1 MNDQSEARADAIA
14 FSRDLE
20 RCPDPLSLYAALS
33 ENGEREGCIFF
44 EQADGPA
51 FILDSAALRIECRG
65 EEVELAAISA
75 NGRRL
80 LLVIAGR
87 HASHLISKDAERLR
101 FRFPKID
108 SPDCEDRLKGASPF
122 DMLRVLT
129 VGLGQ
134 EGSEPFGC
142 LSLGVIAF
150 DHADLFE
157 TLPEAAENPLD
168 FPDFLFFLAE
178 SLIAFEPGKKPRA
191 ISTAFGCEDAVDA
204 AKDAS
209 DRLADLVSRA
219 ERAERAPAMAPAQ
232 PAARLCSNVQADLD
246 DRAFA
251 GLVSAMKAHIAAGE
265 VYQIVISRTFSAPC
279 ALPFEAFRAL
289 MAIDRGPY
297 NFFMPEGAWSL
308 FGASPETSVRV
319 FDDKGLNVEL
329 KPIAGT
335 RGRGR
340 CGDEDDRLEAEL
352 RLDPKE
358 CAEHMMLLDL
368 ARNDVARI
376 SEKGSR
382 RVAQMMAVERYA
394 KVMHLVS
401 RVTGKLRAGL
411 DAVDA
416 LKSCLNMG
424 TLTGAPKI
432 RATGLLRQAER
443 TKRGPYGGAIGWL
456 SGTGELD
463 SAIVIRSAFV
473 KAGTAFVRAGAGI
486 VHDSDPEE
494 EAKETRRKAA
504 ALLSVLGG
512 VDE

>member
-1 MNDQSEARADAIA
+1 MNDQSEAKADAIA

-65 EEVELAAISA
+65 QEVELAAVSA

-80 LLVIAGR
+80 LAAIAGL
-87 HASHLISKDAERLR
+87 HASLLLSNDAERLR
-101 FRFPKID
+101 FRFPTID

-122 DMLRVLT
+122 DMLRGLT

-134 EGSEPFGC
+134 EGSEPFGR
-142 LSLGVIAF
+142 LLLGVVAF

-157 TLPEAAENPLD
+157 ALPEAAEDPLG

-178 SLIAFEPGKKPRA
+178 SLVAFEPGKKPRA
-191 ISTAFGCEDAVDA
+191 ISTAFGCKDAVDA
-204 AKDAS
+204 VRDAS
-209 DRLADLVSRA
+209 DRLADLVD
-219 ERAERAPAMAPAQ
+219 RAERAPAMAPAQ
-232 PAARLCSNVQADLD
+232 PVARPCSNVEADLD

-251 GLVSAMKAHIAAGE
+251 NLVSAMKAHVAAGE
-265 VYQIVISRTFSAPC
+265 VYQIVISRTFSTPC

-297 NFFMPEGAWSL
+297 NFFMAEGAWTL

-340 CGDEDDRLEAEL
+340 CADEDDRLEAEL

-401 RVTGKLRAGL
+401 KVTGKLRTGL

-432 RATGLLRQAER
+432 RATELLRHAER

-473 KAGTAFVRAGAGI
+473 KRGTAFVRAGAGI
-486 VHDSDPEE
+486 VHDSDPEQ

-512 VDE
+512 IDE